1 MRAKMQHLVQV
12 LAVVGV
18 AAAAWQVTGAPLFFY

>member
-18 AAAAWQVTGAPLFFY
+18 AAAAWQVTGAPVFYI

>member
-1 MRAKMQHLVQV
+1 MRAKIQHLVQV

-18 AAAAWQVTGAPLFFY
+18 AAAAWQITGAPVYFL

>member
-1 MRAKMQHLVQV
+1 MRSKIQHLVQV

-18 AAAAWQVTGAPLFFY
+18 AAAAWQVTGAPVYFL